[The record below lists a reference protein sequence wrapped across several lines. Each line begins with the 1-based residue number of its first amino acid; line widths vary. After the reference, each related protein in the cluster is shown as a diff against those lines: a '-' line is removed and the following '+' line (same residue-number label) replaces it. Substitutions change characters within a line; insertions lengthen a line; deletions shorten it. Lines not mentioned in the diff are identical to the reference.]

1 MSLLNIRL
9 SSLALAFDPE
19 TDEWLLYEILEGG
32 VCMKYVQSS
41 VSYNDTELT
50 ISLSTLKRCLKIT
63 KNQKYNTN
71 ELVGLRTYD
80 GSDDT
85 LQILT
90 GIYAPSFQ
98 YDKYFDYLPLATV
111 AVSNPKVSTPV
122 EISDRNTVIEMDVDG
137 SHDSKNVS
145 DDATISDIVRKF
157 FPWLGCFE
165 GKVSLVEKTKAG
177 I

>member
-50 ISLSTLKRCLKIT
+50 ISLSTLKRCLKST

-85 LQILT
+85 L
-90 GIYAPSFQ
+90 
-98 YDKYFDYLPLATV
+98 
-111 AVSNPKVSTPV
+111 
-122 EISDRNTVIEMDVDG
+122 
-137 SHDSKNVS
+137 
-145 DDATISDIVRKF
+145 
-157 FPWLGCFE
+157 
-165 GKVSLVEKTKAG
+165 
-177 I
+177 